1 MRKLIGLG
9 LLGAALAA
17 CGGQPPSED
26 VGVAALAGDTI
37 GSDHLGSGVVTSGPP
52 IASACYQEAYTGA
65 DNTYN
70 VNTIHYPITNC
81 TLNIAKGA
89 SWATNPPNNTPDVL
103 RGTLN
108 AAPWHCN
115 LGQMV
120 GVNGSTSNN
129 TDGYFDG
136 LEGTSTPDRL
146 VANGE
151 TIAGNIGVSGTC
163 LYDGQSTV
171 YNIERTMF
179 QTRNNVGNQDLYPT
193 TSTWNGGWLEVV
205 IPTAG
210 FNTRLLFEYID
221 TSR

>member
-1 MRKLIGLG
+1 MKRALIGLA
-9 LLGAALAA
+9 LGAAFAA

-37 GSDHLGSGVVTSGPP
+37 GSIHLTSGA
-52 IASACYQEAYTGA
+52 ITSTTACYQEAYTGA

-70 VNTIHYPITNC
+70 VTTTKFPITNC

-89 SWATNPPNNTPDVL
+89 NWATSPPNNTPDVL

-120 GVNGSTSNN
+120 GVNGTTANN
-129 TDGYFDG
+129 TRGYFDG
-136 LEGTSTPDRL
+136 LEGSASPDYL

-151 TIAGNIGVSGTC
+151 TVAGNTGVSGTC
-163 LYDGQSTV
+163 VYDGQSGT

-179 QTRNNVGNQDLYPT
+179 QARNNVGNQDLYPT
-193 TSTWNGGWLEVV
+193 SSTFNGGYLEVV

-210 FNTRLLFEYID
+210 FNTRLFFYYID